1 MIKIKER
8 IFIKKL
14 KDQVFLKEYIRQYF
28 TDSKFGDIE
37 IQYIPLGTRIIVYT
51 TSPGLVIGA
60 GGERIREITEKL
72 KTEFGIENPQ
82 IDVQKIQTP
91 DLDPHI
97 IANSIAFGLERR
109 GNFKRL
115 GKYYLEKIMRAGAV
129 GCEIIIKGKL
139 SGEKARKERF
149 VAGYIKK
156 CGEPS
161 KRDVMKGFALANP
174 KLGNIGVTVKIMFR
188 RSELAI
194 KIPEKVAEK
203 PVEKKAPVKEEP
215 AQEVVQEIVA
225 EEGSEEEE

>member
-156 CGEPS
+156 SGEPKEKDVAFGRAVARPALGAIAVNVSIMVKRSDKQIEIERPS
-161 KRDVMKGFALANP
+161 KEI
-174 KLGNIGVTVKIMFR
+174 NI
-188 RSELAI
+188 
-194 KIPEKVAEK
+194 EKE
-203 PVEKKAPVKEEP
+203 VEKIIIEDKKEE
-215 AQEVVQEIVA
+215 
-225 EEGSEEEE
+225 